1 MLQGAGADGGNS
13 TLYGIER
20 ALFGI
25 RRADYSAWERGEG
38 GSEAIKSAQIRYS
51 TTLIGRDWRPTLL
64 YALSH
69 SAAIATA
76 SRIG

>member
-25 RRADYSAWERGEG
+25 RWADANGEEGERER
-38 GSEAIKSAQIRYS
+38 EAIKSAQIRYS

-64 YALSH
+64 SALSH